1 MGHIFR
7 LALEGRTNF
16 HLLGYMCS
24 PRSYFPEMFDM
35 GNQIC
40 EIISPVMLLLD
51 GIEGKLDRLRAASV

>member
-51 GIEGKLDRLRAASV
+51 GIEG